1 MDCKKDIFY
10 RFMNNPGIDWRKLLY
25 YLNLQLWSKI
35 KVRSEHKSENACL
48 IVDDTDYPKNGRRTE
63 NIGRVYSHVQ
73 NRCILG
79 FKTLFLAIIDGKSQ
93 QILDFV
99 ILGEKDK
106 NGNFGMS
113 IKELKERFT
122 KKRKE
127 KESLQERIKEYSRKK
142 TDFMIDM
149 IRRAIKRG
157 VKFRY
162 VLVDSWFANKKII
175 RFIHSR
181 HIKCDMLINGLHL
194 HVIPCLQFIIYG
206 SLVLVTPII
215 FLQISRPSAGLPC
228 RMVRGK
234 YIFVNIL

>member
-1 MDCKKDIFY
+1 
-10 RFMNNPGIDWRKLLY
+10 MNNPGIDWRKLLY

-122 KKRKE
+122 KNVRKR
-127 KESLQERIKEYSRKK
+127 
-142 TDFMIDM
+142 
-149 IRRAIKRG
+149 
-157 VKFRY
+157 
-162 VLVDSWFANKKII
+162 N
-175 RFIHSR
+175 
-181 HIKCDMLINGLHL
+181 
-194 HVIPCLQFIIYG
+194 
-206 SLVLVTPII
+206 
-215 FLQISRPSAGLPC
+215 PC
-228 RMVRGK
+228 RSVSKNIPGK
-234 YIFVNIL
+234 RRIS

>member
-93 QILDFV
+93 
-99 ILGEKDK
+99 
-106 NGNFGMS
+106 
-113 IKELKERFT
+113 
-122 KKRKE
+122 
-127 KESLQERIKEYSRKK
+127 
-142 TDFMIDM
+142 
-149 IRRAIKRG
+149 
-157 VKFRY
+157 
-162 VLVDSWFANKKII
+162 
-175 RFIHSR
+175 
-181 HIKCDMLINGLHL
+181 
-194 HVIPCLQFIIYG
+194 
-206 SLVLVTPII
+206 
-215 FLQISRPSAGLPC
+215 
-228 RMVRGK
+228 
-234 YIFVNIL
+234 